1 MFTINDIFQSIRLS
15 VNKFRGQILVNI
27 NFQRPELENEA
38 LRIFDQLPQWL
49 MAPGLS
55 SGTGFIPIGEGRIWL
70 K

>member
-1 MFTINDIFQSIRLS
+1 M
-15 VNKFRGQILVNI
+15 VNV

-38 LRIFDQLPQWL
+38 LRIFEELPQWL
-49 MAPGLS
+49 MASGLS